1 MGKSLPMIFGL
12 LANKSAETYTRMFG
26 LIKEKIN
33 KPPETFGIDF
43 EQATVQAFKK
53 IFKDAKLD
61 GCFFHFAQALFKN
74 FKLKVP
80 EWKDKWKELAC
91 RKTFRSIEALA
102 FLPPKEVINAFKYI
116 QSTAPP
122 FMSDYVNNYFENK
135 FIGSIDQKTGKRKL
149 PIFPIKLWSVYQR
162 VLDGLPRTNNSIE
175 AWHKAFSAAIKS
187 HTLVAK
193 LIEKFKK
200 EQNRTETKS
209 IQLTVDGEEEV
220 RRKSQV
226 RKDKRLFEIVRACDE
241 SNIIKTLDDL
251 VLVLSAVDEN

>member
-1 MGKSLPMIFGL
+1 M
-12 LANKSAETYTRMFG
+12 
-26 LIKEKIN
+26 
-33 KPPETFGIDF
+33 
-43 EQATVQAFKK
+43 
-53 IFKDAKLD
+53 
-61 GCFFHFAQALFKN
+61 
-74 FKLKVP
+74 P
-80 EWKDKWKELAC
+80 EWKDKLKELVC

-122 FMSDYVNNYFENK
+122 FMADYVNNYFENK
-135 FIGSIDQKTGKRKL
+135 FIGSIDQKTGKRKV

-200 EQNRTETKS
+200 EQNRTETNS
-209 IQLTVDGEEEV
+209 IQLTVDGEEDV

-226 RKDKRLFEIVRACDE
+226 RKDKRLF
-241 SNIIKTLDDL
+241 
-251 VLVLSAVDEN
+251 

>member
-1 MGKSLPMIFGL
+1 M
-12 LANKSAETYTRMFG
+12 
-26 LIKEKIN
+26 
-33 KPPETFGIDF
+33 
-43 EQATVQAFKK
+43 
-53 IFKDAKLD
+53 
-61 GCFFHFAQALFKN
+61 
-74 FKLKVP
+74 P

-175 AWHKAFSAAIKS
+175 A
-187 HTLVAK
+187 
-193 LIEKFKK
+193 
-200 EQNRTETKS
+200 
-209 IQLTVDGEEEV
+209 
-220 RRKSQV
+220 
-226 RKDKRLFEIVRACDE
+226 
-241 SNIIKTLDDL
+241 
-251 VLVLSAVDEN
+251 